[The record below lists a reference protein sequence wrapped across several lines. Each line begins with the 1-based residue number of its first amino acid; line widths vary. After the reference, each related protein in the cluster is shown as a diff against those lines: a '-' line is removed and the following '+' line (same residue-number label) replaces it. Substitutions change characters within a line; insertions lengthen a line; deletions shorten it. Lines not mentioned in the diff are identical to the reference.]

1 MRTRSTD
8 LHSKFQV
15 SKVYK
20 IKHSFRNKQ
29 KVITVVGR
37 RKEGMFIIAQ
47 KRWES
52 SVNSDNI
59 NTDIEDEIIE

>member
-1 MRTRSTD
+1 MSTRSTD
-8 LHSKFQV
+8 LHSKFQLAKSIQWNIA
-15 SKVYK
+15 SK
-20 IKHSFRNKQ
+20 INK

-47 KRWES
+47 KRWEN

-59 NTDIEDEIIE
+59 NTDIEDETIE